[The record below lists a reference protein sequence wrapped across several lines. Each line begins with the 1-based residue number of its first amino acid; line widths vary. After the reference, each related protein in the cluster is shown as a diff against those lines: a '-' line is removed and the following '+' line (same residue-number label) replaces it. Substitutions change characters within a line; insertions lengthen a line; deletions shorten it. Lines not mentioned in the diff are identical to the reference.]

1 MKDSQNAAIYNAY
14 KRANRTVSFEN
25 KGVLVAGVAKG
36 MPSEGKL
43 KLGDVIIAVDG
54 KTFEKTEQ
62 FIEYMTGK
70 KEGDTVNIEYKR
82 DGKQL
87 KRKFKCKDYSE
98 WKWTCWYRCFYRY
111 GKRISGRSESEN

>member
-1 MKDSQNAAIYNAY
+1 
-14 KRANRTVSFEN
+14 
-25 KGVLVAGVAKG
+25 

-70 KEGDTVNIEYKR
+70 K
-82 DGKQL
+82 
-87 KRKFKCKDYSE
+87 
-98 WKWTCWYRCFYRY
+98 
-111 GKRISGRSESEN
+111 